1 MGAEQGCSTPWQ
13 QFPARSMRKIKG
25 ERVFDVETEARL
37 PAEQL
42 ALVGAPEIG
51 LDSVASAYDAP

>member
-1 MGAEQGCSTPWQ
+1 
-13 QFPARSMRKIKG
+13 MRKIKG